1 MNNKSPIPCRKATNL
16 KGENIM
22 VFAKIRQNK
31 GNYTESLFCANSD
44 LEELKQILDITVLRV
59 LYFEINGRNYK
70 ERKNSLRD
78 LAIDFQIE
86 NDGNTDVQ
94 LSMGEIGAASAYF
107 ERMGKRYGLLREF
120 RENCIC

>member
-1 MNNKSPIPCRKATNL
+1 M

-78 LAIDFQIE
+78 LAIDFQIA
-86 NDGNTDVQ
+86 NDGDTDVQ
-94 LSMGEIGAASAYF
+94 LSLGEIGAACDYF

>member
-1 MNNKSPIPCRKATNL
+1 
-16 KGENIM
+16 M

-31 GNYTESLFCANSD
+31 GNYTESLFCAESK
-44 LEELKQILDITVLRV
+44 LETMKRLLDITVLRV
-59 LYFEINGRNYK
+59 LYFEINGRNYR

-78 LAIDFQIE
+78 LAIDFQSA
-86 NDGNTDVQ
+86 NDGDTDVQ
-94 LSMGEIGAASAYF
+94 LSIGEYGAASAYF

>member
-1 MNNKSPIPCRKATNL
+1 
-16 KGENIM
+16 M

-59 LYFEINGRNYK
+59 LHFEISGRNYK

-78 LAIDFQIE
+78 LAIDFQIV
-86 NDGNTDVQ
+86 NDGETDVK
-94 LSMGEIGAASAYF
+94 LSIGELGAASAYF

>member
-1 MNNKSPIPCRKATNL
+1 
-16 KGENIM
+16 M

-31 GNYTESLFCANSD
+31 GNYTESLFCTNSD
-44 LEELKQILDITVLRV
+44 LEELKQVLDITVLCV

-78 LAIDFQIE
+78 LAIDFQIA
-86 NDGNTDVQ
+86 NDGDTDVQ
-94 LSMGEIGAASAYF
+94 LSMGEIGAASAFF

-120 RENCIC
+120 RENWIC